1 VSPPTT
7 ADITACKEEKT
18 PFFLKKGNIMI
29 RLWIAIALTTTLAI
43 FLMVSKGSNTESLDH
58 SITLMMTKPYQSGEW
73 KFVHCTSTNQNCG
86 RLG

>member
-1 VSPPTT
+1 MTR
-7 ADITACKEEKT
+7 I
-18 PFFLKKGNIMI
+18 
-29 RLWIAIALTTTLAI
+29 WIAVAFTTVLAI

-73 KFVHCTSTNQNCG
+73 KFVHCTSNNQNCG